1 MKIKKKTK
9 RKNLLIRILIG
20 IIRKFGYEIIDQTN
34 LVIPSK
40 DLKASDNLSESGKK
54 SITIPLGETKI
65 INKIKSLTIIIRS
78 YTFGDSNPKL
88 VMLDQRKK
96 RIFDA
101 PKIEYTLRTI
111 NSVIKS
117 CLYAKN
123 YFKDLNIK
131 IIVTDDRS
139 NNESLYRIK
148 KLLQK
153 TNLNSEIINIKE
165 NEYNEKIE
173 IKDTNGN
180 KISNNMIS
188 NMRNIYKS
196 IEISENDNSDLFY
209 FLEDDYIHIKE
220 AIAEMLFSYEK
231 ISSQLE
237 KDIFLCP
244 ADYPYLYSQLD
255 NTKLFFGN
263 MRHWRTVNETLI
275 TFLTSKKM
283 IMKYLSEFKTMAS
296 KRHHPM
302 ELKLHEIYE
311 KEYCLSPIPALA
323 MHTTNINTVYGLPP
337 NFNWEKVWNE
347 NKIDD

>member
-1 MKIKKKTK
+1 M
-9 RKNLLIRILIG
+9 R
-20 IIRKFGYEIIDQTN
+20 
-34 LVIPSK
+34 
-40 DLKASDNLSESGKK
+40 
-54 SITIPLGETKI
+54 
-65 INKIKSLTIIIRS
+65 
-78 YTFGDSNPKL
+78 PK
-88 VMLDQRKK
+88 QN
-96 RIFDA
+96 I
-101 PKIEYTLRTI
+101 LRTI

-117 CLYAKN
+117 CLYAKT

-139 NNESLYRIK
+139 NNESLSRIK
-148 KLLQK
+148 KLLEK
-153 TNLNSEIINIKE
+153 TNLKSEIINIKE

-173 IKDTNGN
+173 IKDTYGN

-275 TFLTSKKM
+275 TF
-283 IMKYLSEFKTMAS
+283 
-296 KRHHPM
+296 
-302 ELKLHEIYE
+302 
-311 KEYCLSPIPALA
+311 
-323 MHTTNINTVYGLPP
+323 
-337 NFNWEKVWNE
+337 
-347 NKIDD
+347 